1 MKMNFWPGD
10 DVAANGADA
19 EVYKVEQAKSTTFY
33 RMLIYKNWDI
43 AFSIG
48 FLSLFW
54 RDLVGFCEIKSS
66 DRLKNVIEFSRSEEF
81 DSSIALALISAIPR
95 WGFAQSMES
104 RLVDANRPRG
114 VARAVAKFVDLTRKI
129 LSGRDLVA
137 EFFNSEIWGTWC
149 FQD

>member
-1 MKMNFWPGD
+1 M
-10 DVAANGADA
+10 
-19 EVYKVEQAKSTTFY
+19 
-33 RMLIYKNWDI
+33 
-43 AFSIG
+43 
-48 FLSLFW
+48 
-54 RDLVGFCEIKSS
+54 VGFCEIKSS

-137 EFFNSEIWGTWC
+137 EFLIRRFGAPDVFRTKVWAALGRAAVYLAIIW
-149 FQD
+149 